1 MFADQII
8 VLDDG
13 ECVGCGTHADL
24 LNNCEVYREIY
35 ESQFQKEAAAK

>member
-13 ECVGCGTHADL
+13 ECGGCGTNADL